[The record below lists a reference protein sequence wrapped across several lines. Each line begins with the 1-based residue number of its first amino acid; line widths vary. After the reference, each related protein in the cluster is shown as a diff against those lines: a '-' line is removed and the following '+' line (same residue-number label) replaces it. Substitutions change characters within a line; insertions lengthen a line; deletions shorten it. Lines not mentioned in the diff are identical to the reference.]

1 MNELKNLSS
10 NQMKQNGIDQ
20 ILESI
25 TDFYKKYN
33 AMPLDEK
40 IAIDAILCEHRN
52 KDCNCVYFIRN
63 KENGLVKIGSTGK
76 FRKREKQISAIYKSY
91 GNKIDILE
99 PALIIKTGGID
110 PKYVEFNLHRVFS
123 GKRMYGEWFSLDDK
137 DFENV
142 IYNYTTGTKIED
154 GICTGELYFRTLDG
168 TAMENIKRH
177 YEFIS
182 ENPRM
187 DLLLLRFLQLVA
199 ENEKIAS
206 PKVTFEEQFQICTS
220 FSSPFMRYFEAAYGF

>member
-40 IAIDAILCEHRN
+40 IAIDAILCEQRN

-76 FRKREKQISAIYKSY
+76 F
-91 GNKIDILE
+91 
-99 PALIIKTGGID
+99 
-110 PKYVEFNLHRVFS
+110 
-123 GKRMYGEWFSLDDK
+123 
-137 DFENV
+137 
-142 IYNYTTGTKIED
+142 
-154 GICTGELYFRTLDG
+154 
-168 TAMENIKRH
+168 
-177 YEFIS
+177 
-182 ENPRM
+182 
-187 DLLLLRFLQLVA
+187 
-199 ENEKIAS
+199 
-206 PKVTFEEQFQICTS
+206 
-220 FSSPFMRYFEAAYGF
+220 